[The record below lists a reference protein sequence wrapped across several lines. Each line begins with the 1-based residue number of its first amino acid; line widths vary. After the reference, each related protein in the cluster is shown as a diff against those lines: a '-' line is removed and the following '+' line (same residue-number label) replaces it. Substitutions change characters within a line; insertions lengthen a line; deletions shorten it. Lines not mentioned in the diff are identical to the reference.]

1 MFPRP
6 PLYISD
12 DADIGVDC
20 YKKRREWL
28 MDQCHGPIV
37 LSAPTL
43 GPNQQYAWAN
53 CYQPVYQDSY
63 FLYLTG
69 INQTGIA
76 MILDPSNYTQSIFL
90 PKYAAERVFW
100 EGETF
105 ATGDKLTEM
114 FLKNSGFNDIQSME
128 AFRPMLK
135 ELVKS
140 SPIWHLLLDS
150 SKKSLPRYGASA
162 LKHYLRRIGGS
173 SFQYENISPMSW
185 EQRLQH
191 DESAIDSLTSAIKKT
206 AVAFRSTIRSS
217 FNSETELSGTLVGNL
232 LKETPYGLSFSP
244 IIAKNENAAI
254 LHYGNNSAPLKNG
267 DLVLMDFGLRWNT
280 MCTDVSRTIPV
291 NGQYS
296 DLQRRLMNIVI
307 DAQMKIL
314 TYVQPGVSFNQ
325 LNDIS
330 WKILE
335 DNLNENFISKGGSV
349 NRVYKKQPHNVGH
362 FLGIQVHDGDSN
374 RAYRSQPLKE
384 NNIITIEPGLY
395 GEFEFNGEK
404 IHCGIRIEDNLL
416 ITKTGYL
423 NLTADIPKTCEEI
436 EKAMTA

>member
-1 MFPRP
+1 
-6 PLYISD
+6 
-12 DADIGVDC
+12 
-20 YKKRREWL
+20 

-37 LSAPTL
+37 LLAPTL

-69 INQTGIA
+69 INQTGVA
-76 MILDPSNYTQSIFL
+76 MILNPSNHKQSIFL
-90 PKYAAERVFW
+90 PEYAKERVFW

-105 ATGDKLTEM
+105 ASGDNATET
-114 FLKNSGFNDIQSME
+114 FLKHSGFNDIQPMK

-135 ELVKS
+135 ALAKKPPV
-140 SPIWHLLLDS
+140 WHLLLDS
-150 SKKSLPRYGASA
+150 PSTPLPRDEASA
-162 LKHYLRRIGGS
+162 LKHDLRQIVGT
-173 SFQYENISPMSW
+173 SFQYENISPLSW
-185 EQRLQH
+185 AQRLQH

-206 AVAFRSTIRSS
+206 AAAFLSTIQTPVH
-217 FNSETELSGTLVGNL
+217 SETELSGTLVGNL

-291 NGQYS
+291 NGRYS
-296 DLQRRLMNIVI
+296 ELQRRLMTIVI
-307 DAQMKIL
+307 DAQMKTL
-314 TYVQPGVSFNQ
+314 THVQPGISFNQ

-335 DNLNENFISKGGSV
+335 DNLNEDFISKGGRV
-349 NRVYKKQPHNVGH
+349 NRVYKKQPHNIGH

-395 GEFEFNGEK
+395 GEFEFDGEK

-416 ITKTGYL
+416 ITKTGHV
-423 NLTADIPKTCEEI
+423 NLTKDIPKTCEDI
-436 EKAMTA
+436 EKAMLKLR